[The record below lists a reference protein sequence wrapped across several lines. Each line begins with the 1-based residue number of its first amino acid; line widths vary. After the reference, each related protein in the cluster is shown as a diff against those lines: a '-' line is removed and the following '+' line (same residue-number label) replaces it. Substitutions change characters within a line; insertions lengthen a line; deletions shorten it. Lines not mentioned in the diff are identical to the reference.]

1 MALIL
6 TDEKMDKKTSLLCP
20 AVKSVDITAQ

>member
-20 AVKSVDITAQ
+20 AENSVDITVQ

>member
-6 TDEKMDKKTSLLCP
+6 TDKKMGKKTSLLCP
-20 AVKSVDITAQ
+20 AANSVDITAQ